1 MATTKLPL
9 RQIDSV
15 PVDACD
21 TFVADGVYN
30 RFFLGHKPILDS
42 VLVIINGVVQECD
55 TDFSVDILSE
65 HPSVT
70 LIETPAKYD
79 HVEIRYRRTEKP
91 VRADKVGSYGYGA
104 QQTYI
109 VDSTGQ
115 IQVAGSGFGSSFTY
129 YATTLG
135 TSFSAIN
142 PGPGDNYI
150 YFIESTGK
158 VRGYGANNFG
168 GLGNLG
174 GATSPYI
181 ARPGSYSMVRG
192 RYEGGAAI
200 DAATGQIYCWGSN
213 GNGTVGD
220 NTITTRSSPVAIVR
234 PGSYIDMAFNYD
246 LNNGQYYGTAIDSDG
261 NAWGWGAG
269 GLFNIIGDNAGVKR
283 SSPVSIIRNNA
294 VLGPFVKV
302 AGGYLCKYLLD
313 SARHLWSWGLDNYN
327 QNKGSLGYGEN
338 TTGRNYPAAVMHDK
352 QFLEISAGYGH
363 ALSVDSS
370 GYLWSWGLNDYGQL
384 GQGDTTNR
392 SAPTSINLNVSFT
405 HVYAASSWSA
415 AVDHTGVLWS
425 WGYNN
430 AGQLGNG
437 NTVNQSYPVSVKKL

>member
-1 MATTKLPL
+1 MATKLPL
-9 RQIDSV
+9 RQVEQI

-21 TFVADGVYN
+21 RFVADGVYN
-30 RFFLGHKPILDS
+30 RFFLGHKPIIDS
-42 VLVIINGVVQECD
+42 VLVIVNGVVQECHAE
-55 TDFSVDILSE
+55 FSVDALSE

-70 LIETPAKYD
+70 LFENPARYD

-91 VRADKVGSYGYGA
+91 VRADKVGSYGYQA

-115 IQVAGSGFGSSFTY
+115 IQGAGSGFGSSFTY
-129 YATTLG
+129 YSTTIG
-135 TSFSAIN
+135 TSFAAVN

-158 VRGYGANNFG
+158 VRGYGANSFG
-168 GLGNLG
+168 GLGNLD

-200 DAATGQIYCWGSN
+200 DGATGQIYCWGKN
-213 GNGTVGD
+213 DYGTDGD
-220 NTITTRSSPVAIVR
+220 NSVTNRSSPVAIVR
-234 PGSYIDMAFNYD
+234 PGSYVDLAFNYD
-246 LNNGQYYGTAIDSDG
+246 LNNGRFCGTAIDSEG

-269 GLFNIIGDNAGVKR
+269 GVFNVIGDNAGVNR
-283 SSPVSIIRNNA
+283 SSPVSIIINNA

-302 AGGYLCKYLLD
+302 AGGYLDKYLLD
-313 SARHLWSWGLDNYN
+313 SARHLWSWGMDSFVQN
-327 QNKGSLGYGEN
+327 QGSLGYGDN
-338 TTGRNYPAAVMHDK
+338 MLTTTYPTAVLHDK
-352 QFLEISAGYGH
+352 QFLEVAAGYGH
-363 ALSVDSS
+363 AVSVDSS
-370 GYLWSWGLNDYGQL
+370 GYLWAWGLNSSGQL
-384 GQGDTTNR
+384 GLGDTDNR

-405 HVYAASSWSA
+405 HVYAANAWSM
-415 AVDHTGVLWS
+415 AVDHTNVLWT